1 MQNKRSHFQSL
12 SAMLKIFAARQSV
25 ALASVILLEEVEA
38 DYELHVLDFS
48 KGEQNLPEYQ
58 AVNPKGRVPA
68 LVTEDGILTETPAI
82 LVYIAQRFGSAQM
95 TGAHDPFVFA
105 KIQEFNSYLAS
116 TVHVAHAHRFR
127 GTRWA
132 DDAQALE
139 AMKKKVPETMTQT
152 VGLVETDFFKSP
164 WVMGDAYTVCDPYL
178 FTICSWIE
186 SDGVDTSKMPRL
198 MDHQKRM
205 LERPATQAALAQI
218 G

>member
-1 MQNKRSHFQSL
+1 
-12 SAMLKIFAARQSV
+12 MLKIFAARQSV

-58 AVNPKGRVPA
+58 AVNPKGHVPA